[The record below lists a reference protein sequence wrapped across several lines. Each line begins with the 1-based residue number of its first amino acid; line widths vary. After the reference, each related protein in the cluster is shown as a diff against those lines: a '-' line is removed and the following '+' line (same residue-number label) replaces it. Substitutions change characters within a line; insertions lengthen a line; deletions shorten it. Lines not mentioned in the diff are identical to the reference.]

1 MAPEFIHWK
10 SSRMFFHLPDAA
22 QGVRSTTFTNL
33 EVPWPVNAMLK
44 MICDGLLSWLVV
56 LGLLRDTC
64 TT

>member
-33 EVPWPVNAMLK
+33 EVPWPWMT
-44 MICDGLLSWLVV
+44 MDIDTFEWWPLV
-56 LGLLRDTC
+56 LDIPQSNSL
-64 TT
+64 